1 MNLSIGLAL
10 PNIKAFYK
18 AIVIKTVQH
27 QHRGKQVDEW
37 NRMGRPET
45 D

>member
-1 MNLSIGLAL
+1 MGLAL
-10 PNIKAFYK
+10 PNIKTFYK

-27 QHRGKQVDEW
+27 WHREKQIGEW
-37 NRMGRPET
+37 NRIERPET